1 MIDRNWESQI
11 HFNQQDPLKQALR
24 IIEQKQSRE
33 RLSQMLYMDFDAQT
47 TEQMSPDDWEALME
61 YEKQRDW
68 ERS

>member
-1 MIDRNWESQI
+1 MVDRNWDSQI
-11 HFNQQDPLKQALR
+11 HFNQQDPLKQALQ
-24 IIEQKQSRE
+24 ILEQKQSRE